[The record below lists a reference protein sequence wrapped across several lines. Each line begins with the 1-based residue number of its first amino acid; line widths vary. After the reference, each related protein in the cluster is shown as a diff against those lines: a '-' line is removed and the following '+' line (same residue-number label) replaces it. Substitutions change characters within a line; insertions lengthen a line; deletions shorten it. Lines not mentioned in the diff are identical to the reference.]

1 MGSVEALSSLGLMAG
16 AAFVAATLLPAQSEA
31 VFLGLL
37 ATKSADPLALF
48 LTASLANTA
57 GSIVNW
63 WLGWLI
69 ARHGVEKLPARLR
82 PDPARFAQAQAFF
95 SRFGWPS
102 LLLAWLP
109 IVGDPLT
116 FVAGTLNYPPGR
128 FIALVLLGKAGR
140 YAVLWL
146 GWVSLV

>member
-1 MGSVEALSSLGLMAG
+1 MEPLASLAAMAG
-16 AAFVAATLLPAQSEA
+16 AAFFAATLLPAQSEA

-37 ATKSADPLALF
+37 AAGSAAPLALF

-57 GSIVNW
+57 GSVVNW
-63 WLGWLI
+63 WLGRLI
-69 ARHGVEKLPARLR
+69 ARHGIEKLPARLR
-82 PDPARFAQAQAFF
+82 PDPARFAQAQSFF
-95 SRFGWPS
+95 GRFGWPS

-140 YAVLWL
+140 YAALWA
-146 GWVSLV
+146 GWASLA

>member
-1 MGSVEALSSLGLMAG
+1 MEALGALAGMAA

-37 ATKSADPLALF
+37 ATGTADPLALF

-57 GSIVNW
+57 GSALNW
-63 WLGWLI
+63 QLGRLI
-69 ARHGVEKLPARLR
+69 ARHGVERLPARIR
-82 PDPARFAQAQAFF
+82 PDPVGLLRAQGWFE
-95 SRFGWPS
+95 RFGWPS

-116 FVAGTLNYPPGR
+116 FVAGTLNYPIGR
-128 FIALVLLGKAGR
+128 FLLLVGFGKAAR
-140 YAVLWL
+140 YAALWA
-146 GWVSLV
+146 GYGAMA